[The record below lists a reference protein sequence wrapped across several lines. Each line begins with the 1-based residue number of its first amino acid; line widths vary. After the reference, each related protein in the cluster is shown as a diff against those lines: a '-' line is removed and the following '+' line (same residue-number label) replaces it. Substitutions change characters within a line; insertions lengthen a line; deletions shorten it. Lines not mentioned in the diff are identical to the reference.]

1 MANPTIPEGH
11 PVPTVQAAAELM
23 TGAYGDACRE
33 ILKGCCFPVFW
44 HEQSEQG
51 STVLHSGTVTVVRT
65 QTRLFGITAAH
76 VVSGYIN
83 DRLSKNVALFFY
95 EKQMPGFQVIDSS
108 DNHPSSRSL
117 DVATIE
123 LDEDELAL
131 IGKPII
137 PLSFPFGVPEEGRG
151 IMLAGYP
158 GIDRVPTA
166 AFELDFGLFTAL
178 GVARTVTHDQITWA
192 VNRED
197 SAPIRCNTLPPSH
210 DLGGISGGPLIGW
223 FETPAH
229 IATYR
234 LCAIISESRS
244 DIENVVAKRVDCI
257 DQDGKI
263 HPPGIY

>member
-1 MANPTIPEGH
+1 MAKQTIPQGH
-11 PVPTVQAAAELM
+11 PVATEQAAADLAA
-23 TGAYGDACRE
+23 GKYWDACRD

-44 HEQSEQG
+44 HEETEQG
-51 STVLHSGTVTVVRT
+51 PMVLHNGTVTVVRT

-76 VVSGYIN
+76 VVSGYMN
-83 DRLSKNVALFFY
+83 DRLSKNVTLFFY
-95 EKQMPGFQVIDSS
+95 EQQMPGFRVIDSS
-108 DNHPSSRSL
+108 DKHPSFQSL
-117 DVATIE
+117 DLATIE
-123 LDEDELAL
+123 LDEGELAL
-131 IGKPII
+131 IGKPIT

-158 GIDRVPTA
+158 GLDRVQPGA
-166 AFELDFGLFTAL
+166 LEIDFGLFTAL

-192 VNRED
+192 VNREGT
-197 SAPIRCNTLPPSH
+197 APSRFNTLPPSH

-223 FETPAH
+223 FETPSH

-234 LCAIISESRS
+234 LCAVISESRS

-263 HPPGIY
+263 HPRGIY